1 MTTIQGHDYDDL
13 LREATEQL
21 IRQRDHD
28 VAAGQII
35 AAVAR
40 AKIRV
45 RHNFAAYDFE
55 PPPPDEYVALVA
67 GLAKQDLIKNVVTSG
82 LPRPRAS

>member
-1 MTTIQGHDYDDL
+1 MTTIQGQDYDDL
-13 LREATEQL
+13 LREATDRL

-40 AKIRV
+40 AKLRV
-45 RHNFAAYDFE
+45 RHGFAAYDFE

-67 GLAKQDLIKNVVTSG
+67 GLATQDLIEHSAASEV
-82 LPRPRAS
+82 PHPRAS